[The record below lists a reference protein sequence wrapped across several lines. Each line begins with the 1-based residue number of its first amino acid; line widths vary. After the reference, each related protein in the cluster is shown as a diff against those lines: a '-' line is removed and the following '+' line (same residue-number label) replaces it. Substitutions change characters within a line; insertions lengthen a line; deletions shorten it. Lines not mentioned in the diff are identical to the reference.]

1 LCIQK
6 NLYEI
11 KEQYEKQEKF
21 VGRFFFFFRKRKPV
35 LKEKREYEKEMA
47 KKEVK
52 DEKRNNLGGE
62 KEKMKTKNKRIALV
76 EIVIVLCS
84 LFLVALPA
92 AMQMKTI
99 R

>member
-1 LCIQK
+1 M
-6 NLYEI
+6 
-11 KEQYEKQEKF
+11 
-21 VGRFFFFFRKRKPV
+21 

-84 LFLVALPA
+84 LFLVALPVIA
-92 AMQMKTI
+92 AEQIQEMQKISASTI
-99 R
+99 TTASED